1 MQENF
6 DEQIDENKKL
16 VIDLL
21 NDDKEYSHEKLQ
33 QLLNFINNCE
43 NYKNKLNNVE
53 IIVANERI
61 PYNVFE
67 IVEKLYQKSKNLFT
81 VNLAV
86 KHYDNC
92 NRKDSETTKLWDI
105 ETIINANKYIDEI
118 CSIVKNNN
126 LSPAEAL
133 AYIHLRVSK
142 VAHYQSSENRTWS
155 SNDQYLVGAFMKKPE
170 FVCAGFASLE
180 KQIIDELNMP
190 ELKCDI
196 LNIDLRKK
204 DGSTDFE
211 SHARLIINI
220 TDKKYDING
229 HFYSDPTWDNVSKDK
244 TPVYSHMFMPNDCH
258 EYGQSKYEYDED
270 AYIYKKVGKYER
282 RLEDFPL
289 YFAFCNESPVFLQQ
303 EKLEEIVFNTMS
315 KTSNKSFN
323 DLYSLLGEM
332 AKSTYDNQIERQYR
346 EKYSPTL
353 QLQRQDAQKIYN
365 AIKNGENSQEKSC

>member
-16 VIDLL
+16 IIDLL
-21 NDDKEYSHEKLQ
+21 NDNKEYSPEKLQ

-67 IVEKLYQKSKNLFT
+67 IVTQLYQKSKKLFT

-86 KHYDNC
+86 KHYDNY
-92 NRKDSETTKLWDI
+92 NRKNSETTKLWDI
-105 ETIINANKYIDEI
+105 ETIINANKYINEI
-118 CSIVKNNN
+118 CTIIKNNN

-142 VAHYQSSENRTWS
+142 VALYQSSENRTWS
-155 SNDQYLVGAFMKKPE
+155 SNDQYLAGAFMKKPE

-196 LNIDLRKK
+196 LSIDLRKK
-204 DGSTDFE
+204 DGSTNFE

-220 TDKKYDING
+220 TDKKYGING
-229 HFYSDPTWDNVSKDK
+229 HFYSDPTWDNVPKEQ
-244 TPVYSHMFMPNDCH
+244 TPRYTHMFMPINCH
-258 EYGQSKYEYDED
+258 EFGKSKYEYDED
-270 AYIYKKVGKYER
+270 AYIYKKVDKYEQ

-289 YFAFCNESPVFLQQ
+289 YFAFCNEYPVFLQQ
-303 EKLEEIVFNTMS
+303 DKLEEIVFNTMS

-332 AKSTYDNQIERQYR
+332 AKNTHDNQIERQYR
-346 EKYSPTL
+346 DKYSPTL
-353 QLQRQDAQKIYN
+353 QLGKQDAQKIYS
-365 AIKNGENSQEKSC
+365 AIKNGEKSQEKSC